1 MEQKYQNKY
10 RVASARWQQW
20 NYGWDGAYFI
30 TICTRDRAPFF
41 GEVVNGKMVL
51 SPVGVIADVLWHE
64 ITNHA
69 RHVEL
74 GEFVV
79 MPNHIHGIIILDGN
93 TNDSRTTDPNDPNNT
108 DGPNVGSNVETRHAL
123 SLPSPLPENTPG
135 RQRFQNQGK
144 NTISSIVGGYKSAV
158 TKHANR
164 LGLEFGWQSR
174 FHDHVIRD
182 EKSFITIS
190 EYIINNP
197 SNWSQDR
204 FFSSQ

>member
-20 NYGWDGAYFI
+20 DYSWDAAYFI
-30 TICTRDRAPFF
+30 TICTRDRTNFF
-41 GEVVNGKMVL
+41 GKVIDGKMVL

-69 RHVEL
+69 RNVAL

-79 MPNHIHGIIILDGN
+79 MPNHVHGILILDRNGDGSRK
-93 TNDSRTTDPNDPNNT
+93 NDSTGESNDDTNNIN
-108 DGPNVGSNVETRHAL
+108 DENVETRHAL
-123 SLPSPLPENTPG
+123 SLPSQLPLPENSPG

-164 LGLEFGWQSR
+164 LGLEFSW
-174 FHDHVIRD
+174 
-182 EKSFITIS
+182 
-190 EYIINNP
+190 
-197 SNWSQDR
+197 
-204 FFSSQ
+204 